1 MSFETQVLVRFA
13 HVDPAG
19 IVFYPRYFEML
30 NGAVEDWFA
39 GALGMDFRTLHQD
52 RRLGAPTGK
61 LDVTFVAPSRLGD
74 QLTIAITPR
83 VVGRSSCTIEAVF
96 TGDGQER
103 MRVETVLVCMDL
115 NTQRAMPWPETIRE
129 RMMADLAPR

>member
-52 RRLGAPTGK
+52 RRLGAPTVK

-103 MRVETVLVCMDL
+103 MRVETVLVCM
-115 NTQRAMPWPETIRE
+115 
-129 RMMADLAPR
+129 

>member
-52 RRLGAPTGK
+52 RRLGTPTAK
-61 LDVTFVAPSRLGD
+61 LNVTFVAPSRLGD

-115 NTQRAMPWPETIRE
+115 DAQRAVPWPETIRE
-129 RMMADLAPR
+129 RMTADLAPR